1 MNKPDSVS
9 ASGRDKTLE
18 LSETIKAVY
27 DDSSAE
33 SGLSSSDSKSDDFI
47 EPDAKE
53 LRRLIWKLDLRI
65 IPYVCILYLCSYL
78 DRVNI
83 GMFYILNCLFFITY
97 LSPRRSRTDIVCT
110 LFLKH

>member
-1 MNKPDSVS
+1 MNKPDSVL
-9 ASGRDKTLE
+9 ASDRDKTLE
-18 LSETIKAVY
+18 LSGTTKAVY

-33 SGLSSSDSKSDDFI
+33 SGLSSADGKSDDFI

-83 GMFYILNCLFFITY
+83 GMFYILNCSSCFIY
-97 LSPRRSRTDIVCT
+97 LEDHLEPI
-110 LFLKH
+110 LYAIHL

>member
-1 MNKPDSVS
+1 MNKTDSVT
-9 ASGRDKTLE
+9 AADRDKTLE
-18 LSETIKAVY
+18 VVKAIH

-33 SGLSSSDSKSDDFI
+33 SGFSSNDKGSDDFI

-83 GMFYILNCLFFITY
+83 GMIYMLNWLY
-97 LSPRRSRTDIVCT
+97 LSR
-110 LFLKH
+110 